1 MTEGKRIKLSDTQ
14 IRVIIFL
21 VILAVFVIINPRVI
35 NAANIVSILNNMVYT
50 GILALGLMPLL
61 VIGVLD
67 LGIAAYAVVGA
78 YGMLSLCMKY
88 WMGVNLWIMMLGA
101 AIFGGLTA
109 IITGLLIYKLKLPG
123 ILVTVATSNIFF
135 MMLFLNGYGSGNV
148 PATTIPQDM
157 LRLNKLNIFSATSG
171 KMTMNLNIT
180 VAVMLVLALLMWFF
194 LNKTITGR
202 NIYAIGGNYEAAER
216 MGINI
221 LKTYVLVF
229 FLAGALAGIAG
240 MQSYM
245 KQMSITPL
253 GLQGSHSNALSAVI
267 FGGTQLGNGKGGSV
281 LGTMVGVVTI
291 TLISTS
297 LIMLGVP
304 SYAQTFVIGVLL
316 LMSVAL
322 AAIKSA
328 AQES

>member
-1 MTEGKRIKLSDTQ
+1 MTNSKRFKLTDIQ
-14 IRVIIFL
+14 IRLLIFAIIF
-21 VILAVFVIINPRVI
+21 ILFVIINPRVL
-35 NAANIVSILNNMVYT
+35 NAANLVSICNNMVYT

-78 YGMLSLCMKY
+78 YGTLSLCMKY
-88 WMGVNLWIMMLGA
+88 WMGANLWVMMLGA
-101 AIFGGLTA
+101 AILGGATA

-135 MMLFLNGYGSGNV
+135 MLLFLDGYGSGNV
-148 PATTIPQDM
+148 PATMIPQDM
-157 LRLNKLNIFSATSG
+157 LRLNKLNLFSATSG
-171 KMTMNLNIT
+171 KMTLNMNIT
-180 VAVMLVLALLMWFF
+180 VAIMLVLAALMWLF
-194 LNKTITGR
+194 LNKTMTGR

-221 LKTYVLVF
+221 LKTYVIVF
-229 FLAGALAGIAG
+229 FIAGALAGVAG

-281 LGTMVGVVTI
+281 AGTMIGVVTI

-304 SYAQTFVIGVLL
+304 SYAQTFVIGILL
-316 LMSVAL
+316 LASVAL
-322 AAIKSA
+322 AAAKNA
-328 AQES
+328 VKE

>member
-1 MTEGKRIKLSDTQ
+1 MSKSKHLRLSDTH
-14 IRVIIFL
+14 IRLLIFVVIFL
-21 VILAVFVIINPRVI
+21 AFVIINPKVL
-35 NAANIVSILNNMVYT
+35 NAANIVSICNNMVYT

-78 YGMLSLCMKY
+78 YGMLTFCMKY
-88 WMGVNLWIMMLGA
+88 WMGVNLWVMMLGA
-101 AIFGGLTA
+101 AILGGLTA
-109 IITGLLIYKLKLPG
+109 IITGLLVYKLKLPG

-135 MMLFLNGYGSGNV
+135 MLLFLDGYGSGNV
-148 PATTIPQDM
+148 PATMIPQDM
-157 LRLNKLNIFSATSG
+157 LRLNKLNLFSATSG
-171 KMTMNLNIT
+171 KMTMNMNIT
-180 VAVMLVLALLMWFF
+180 VAVMLVLAALMWLF
-194 LNKTITGR
+194 LNKTMTGR

-221 LKTYVLVF
+221 LKTYVIVF
-229 FLAGALAGIAG
+229 FLAGALAGVAG

-245 KQMSITPL
+245 KQMSVTPL

-281 LGTMVGVVTI
+281 AGTMIGVVTI

-304 SYAQTFVIGVLL
+304 SYAQTFVIGILL
-316 LMSVAL
+316 LLSVAL
-322 AAIKSA
+322 AAAKNAVKDS
-328 AQES
+328 

>member
-1 MTEGKRIKLSDTQ
+1 MTRSRKFRLSDNL
-14 IRVIIFL
+14 IRFLIFVVIFL
-21 VILAVFVIINPRVI
+21 IFVVINPRVLQP
-35 NAANIVSILNNMVYT
+35 ANMVSICNNMVYT

-88 WMGVNLWIMMLGA
+88 WMGANLWVMMAGA
-101 AIFGGLTA
+101 AVIGGTTA
-109 IITGLLIYKLKLPG
+109 IVTAVLIYKLKLPG
-123 ILVTVATSNIFF
+123 ILVTVATSNIFY
-135 MMLFLNGYGSGNV
+135 MLLFLNGYGSGNV
-148 PATTIPQDM
+148 PATQIPQDM

-171 KMTMNLNIT
+171 KMTINMNVT
-180 VAVMLVLALLMWFF
+180 VLLMLVLAVVMWLF
-194 LNKTITGR
+194 LNKSMTGR

-221 LKTYVLVF
+221 LKTYVVIF
-229 FLAGALAGIAG
+229 FIAGALAGVAG

-253 GLQGSHSNALSAVI
+253 GLQGSHSDALSAVI

-281 LGTMVGVVTI
+281 VGTMIGVMTM

-322 AAIKSA
+322 AAAKNA
-328 AQES
+328 VKE

>member
-1 MTEGKRIKLSDTQ
+1 MVRKRRLSDNL
-14 IRVIIFL
+14 IRLVIFLIIFL
-21 VILAVFVIINPRVI
+21 VFIIINPRVL
-35 NAANIVSILNNMVYT
+35 NPANLVSICNNMVYT

-78 YGMLSLCMKY
+78 YGMLVLCMKY
-88 WMGVNLWIMMLGA
+88 WMGANMWIMMLGA
-101 AIFGGLTA
+101 ALLGGLAATV
-109 IITGLLIYKLKLPG
+109 TGTLIYKLKLPG
-123 ILVTVATSNIFF
+123 ILVTVATSNIFY
-135 MMLFLNGYGSGNV
+135 MLLFLNGYGSGNV
-148 PATTIPQDM
+148 PATQIPQDM
-157 LRLNKLNIFSATSG
+157 LRLNKTNLFSATSG
-171 KMTMNLNIT
+171 KMTLNMNIT
-180 VAVMLVLALLMWFF
+180 VAVMLVLAVAMWIF
-194 LNKTITGR
+194 LNKTMTGR
-202 NIYAIGGNYEAAER
+202 NVYAIGGNYEAAER

-221 LKTYVLVF
+221 FKTYIIIF

-253 GLQGSHSNALSAVI
+253 GLQDSHSDALSAVI

-281 LGTMVGVVTI
+281 IGTMIGVMTI

-304 SYAQTFVIGVLL
+304 SYAQMFVIGILL
-316 LMSVAL
+316 LLSVAM
-322 AAIKSA
+322 AAARNAVK
-328 AQES
+328 E